1 MEYIDSEPLEHVGE
15 IPLMGARS
23 YEDKD
28 AVVSA
33 SGMGELS
40 YRELDDRSN
49 RVANLLR
56 DHGVE
61 PGDRVALYLPNSV
74 EFPEAYFGIIKAG
87 GVAVPLNLMLDDG
100 SLQYIVDDAE
110 VRHVIS
116 TPLLAAGIDR
126 DRVTV
131 SPPQELL
138 ADTDVEKLYVSAV
151 TSDEIEV
158 VDYGDVDSYPADAEI
173 RKNDEGLA
181 VQMYTSG
188 TTGLPKGVKLSHEN
202 VLKSLESFTK
212 TSTKIDPDD
221 TLLIVLPLFHVY
233 GLNILMT
240 THLYSGGEVVLMAS
254 PEPRSMLE
262 AIEEHEVTG
271 FPTVP
276 AILRMVLD
284 EYRSDPDEFD
294 LSSLELVGSGAAP
307 LPEEIKNEVVE
318 DWGVMMGEGWA
329 MTETAGAGAVQ
340 RPGSEMWKPSGCIGK
355 PMYNLEAKLVDD
367 DRDTVVPP
375 EVVDYSTPP
384 PEERWVGREGE
395 IAVKGPQVFQGY
407 HNRPE
412 KTKEVFDDEGWF
424 YTGDR
429 ARFDED
435 GMLWIQGRTDD
446 MILVGGE
453 NVYPEQIENAL
464 NDHPLVEEAGVAGVP
479 HEVKGQAPVAFVVV
493 GDDANVSEEDL
504 RRYAF
509 DNVPSYAHPRR
520 VFFVDEVPRS
530 ATRKVQRFKLEEEA
544 MERLDGPLESSEK
557 L

>member
-23 YEDKD
+23 YEGKR

-49 RVANLLR
+49 RVANFLR

-61 PGDRVALYLPNSV
+61 PGDRVALYLPNSM

-151 TSDEIEV
+151 SSDEIEV

-173 RKNDEGLA
+173 RRNDEGLA

-221 TLLIVLPLFHVY
+221 TLLIVLPLFHIY

-254 PEPRSMLE
+254 PEPRSILE

-375 EVVDYSTPP
+375 EAVDYSTPP

-412 KTKEVFDDEGWF
+412 KTDEVFDDEGWF

-435 GMLWIQGRTDD
+435 GILWIQGRTDD

-464 NDHPLVEEAGVAGVP
+464 NDHPMVEEAGVAGVP
-479 HEVKGQAPVAFVVV
+479 HEVKGQAPVAFVVLQ
-493 GDDANVSEEDL
+493 GDADASEEEL

-509 DNVPSYAHPRR
+509 ENVPSYAHPRR